1 MSDIRFH
8 CVALLEVMEDTL
20 NHLKLEPMVKLLYD
34 VYLSPEC
41 FEFVLSQF
49 YTSTFRSAYKEI
61 LKDLNIA
68 SIYHIHDKSLVK
80 NILTNVAI
88 RIIKQRRIEIH
99 YNSEFSF
106 GNKNI
111 FK

>member
-20 NHLKLEPMVKLLYD
+20 RQLKLEPMVKLLYD

-61 LKDLNIA
+61 LKNLNA
-68 SIYHIHDKSLVK
+68 TSIYQIHDKSLVK
-80 NILTNVAI
+80 SVLNDVAI
-88 RIIKQRRIEIH
+88 RIIKQRRVEIQF
-99 YNSEFSF
+99 NSEFSF
-106 GNKNI
+106 GK
-111 FK
+111 K